1 MHLGTIDYA
10 IVAAYFALI
19 IGMGLYFGR
28 KAKRSM
34 LDYFLSHRSMPWWL
48 AGTAMVAT
56 TFSADTPLAV
66 TEMVHH
72 GRGDLSQPASDRDLR
87 RSAGGFGDGAGR
99 GDAAGERGER
109 SADDADGTQI
119 EPSFSLRTN
128 VKLSS

>member
-56 TFSADTPLAV
+56 DHPQMTQMERRQKPFFASSV
-66 TEMVHH
+66 
-72 GRGDLSQPASDRDLR
+72 SQGTRSPAS
-87 RSAGGFGDGAGR
+87 
-99 GDAAGERGER
+99 
-109 SADDADGTQI
+109 
-119 EPSFSLRTN
+119 
-128 VKLSS
+128 LSS